1 MADRAPPEPVAEDPL
16 EPRLVAVA
24 YLLAAVCLIL
34 PLAVV
39 GAIFAGIVVRNRG
52 QRGHGIAVI
61 ALSIACAVIG
71 IALLR

>member
-1 MADRAPPEPVAEDPL
+1 MARRMTDEPAAPERLP
-16 EPRLVAVA
+16 PRIIAVA

-39 GAIFAGIVVRNRG
+39 GAIFAGIVVLNRG
-52 QRGHGIAVI
+52 LRAHGIAVI
-61 ALSIACAVIG
+61 ALSIACAAIG